1 MCLAIPA
8 KVIRITGNRAEVL
21 IGTSTIQVG
30 TQLVSDIQINDH
42 VLIHAG
48 YILEKIDEQEALQI
62 RDLLNELQQGF
73 SDPYKTKDQ
82 TT

>member
-30 TQLVSDIQINDH
+30 TQLMPDIQINDH

-48 YILEKIDEQEALQI
+48 YILEKIDAQEALQI
-62 RDLLNELQQGF
+62 QDLLNELQQGF
-73 SDPYKTKDQ
+73 FDPEIQRIKKT
-82 TT
+82 

>member
-21 IGTSTIQVG
+21 IGTSTIKVG
-30 TQLVSDIQINDH
+30 IQLVSDIQIGDH

-48 YILEKIDEQEALQI
+48 YVLEKIDEQEALQI
-62 RDLLNELQQGF
+62 QGLLNEWQRGYF
-73 SDPYKTKDQ
+73 DPETQRIKIT
-82 TT
+82 

>member
-48 YILEKIDEQEALQI
+48 YILEKIDAQEALQI
-62 RDLLNELQQGF
+62 QDLLNELQQGF
-73 SDPYKTKDQ
+73 FDPEIQRIKKT
-82 TT
+82 

>member
-8 KVIRITGNRAEVL
+8 KVIRIMENRAEVL

-48 YILEKIDEQEALQI
+48 FILEKIDEQEALQLQ
-62 RDLLNELQQGF
+62 DLLNELQQGF
-73 SDPYKTKDQ
+73 FDPKTQRIKK
-82 TT
+82 T

>member
-8 KVIRITGNRAEVL
+8 KVIRIMGNRAEVL

-62 RDLLNELQQGF
+62 QDLLNELSQ
-73 SDPYKTKDQ
+73 
-82 TT
+82 

>member
-62 RDLLNELQQGF
+62 QDLLNELSQ
-73 SDPYKTKDQ
+73 
-82 TT
+82 

>member
-8 KVIRITGNRAEVL
+8 KVLRITGNRAEVL

-82 TT
+82 KT

>member
-1 MCLAIPA
+1 MCLATPA